1 MVSHPKG
8 YDKKVM
14 DSAGENPRRC
24 QGDTPDQPGEANK
37 LYRLPHQFGNILKRR
52 RWTIIENSPGLS
64 LPLFSQFD

>member
-8 YDKKVM
+8 NDKKVM

-24 QGDTPDQPGEANK
+24 HGDTPDQPGEANK
-37 LYRLPHQFGNILKRR
+37 LYQLPHEFGNIIKRR
-52 RWTIIENSPGLS
+52 RWTIIDNSPGLS